1 MNLTVNIH
9 NRREERDSREKRD
22 GLHDAR
28 NEMRDPRYGIRVA
41 GYEISRI
48 PHLELRVALFP
59 LVSPV
64 SHESDIEERRK
75 IRWNE
80 GE

>member
-1 MNLTVNIH
+1 VNIH
-9 NRREERDSREKRD
+9 NRARSETREKSGRGYTMRGTRCEIRD
-22 GLHDAR
+22 T
-28 NEMRDPRYGIRVA
+28 

-48 PHLELRVALFP
+48 PHLELRVALIP

-64 SHESDIEERRK
+64 SHESDIEERRR

-80 GE
+80 RE